1 MYWEHDLFDRYVG
14 EEGEF
19 APRWLNVTYDDIL
32 PVNMRFGGT
41 SLTMAEIG
49 SLLDT
54 TMEETGLQGEQN
66 PAECVQSE
74 SNKCVPTPGNST
86 GEGTIPAQPQYEPGH
101 TVDQDANPETAAL
114 AHTNLAMDD
123 TLHSVETILATTESV
138 LDGNADFSN
147 VEINNVSQ
155 QDPLL
160 AALSIDNGDV
170 GLSPAENLV
179 GLSSKLQSADSFSA
193 EQSALLLAVGVSSVD
208 AIRKRKM

>member
-54 TMEETGLQGEQN
+54 AVEETGLQGEQN

-74 SNKCVPTPGNST
+74 SNNCVPTPGNST

-114 AHTNLAMDD
+114 AHSNLA
-123 TLHSVETILATTESV
+123 TESV

-147 VEINNVSQ
+147 VEINNASQ

-170 GLSPAENLV
+170 GLSPAENLA
-179 GLSSKLQSADSFSA
+179 GLSFKLQSADSFSA

-208 AIRKRKM
+208 AIKKRKM